1 MRPLMG
7 FAASAPLMAGRMAF
21 CASAILAGA
30 TLQASIDRHGRLVL
44 VPSRYEPQ
52 ELFLNRP
59 RVDRVLSIDEM
70 DRAIAS
76 ATSRENP

>member
-1 MRPLMG
+1 MTTVTLTSKGQLTIPRALRDALG
-7 FAASAPLMAGRMAF
+7 LV
-21 CASAILAGA
+21 AGA
-30 TLQASIDRHGRLVL
+30 MLQVSIDRHGRLVM

-76 ATSRENP
+76 VTSRENP